1 MTHDTFHDVWVIS
14 VFIAYFAVLIGIAVV
29 RVRNMSAM
37 SDYVLGRRRLD
48 DAGFSSAGVHE
59 WGQSALAG
67 CFLVIGSW
75 INWTFIAKRL
85 RRYTIATNDSLTVP
99 EFLERRFGDGGGA
112 LRAISAAFTIFFVI
126 FYVTSGLVAGS
137 KLLNSEFGLDSALGI
152 VLTLIAVSSYTFIGG
167 FLAVSR
173 TDVFQAA

>member
-48 DAGFSSAGVHE
+48 DAGFSSAGVYE

-67 CFLVIGSW
+67 FFPRHW
-75 INWTFIAKRL
+75 IVDQLDVYREAS
-85 RRYTIATNDSLTVP
+85 ASLH
-99 EFLERRFGDGGGA
+99 DC
-112 LRAISAAFTIFFVI
+112 
-126 FYVTSGLVAGS
+126 Y
-137 KLLNSEFGLDSALGI
+137 
-152 VLTLIAVSSYTFIGG
+152 
-167 FLAVSR
+167 
-173 TDVFQAA
+173 Q

>member
-1 MTHDTFHDVWVIS
+1 MYS
-14 VFIAYFAVLIGIAVV
+14 
-29 RVRNMSAM
+29 
-37 SDYVLGRRRLD
+37 
-48 DAGFSSAGVHE
+48 DAGGWTMLVFP
-59 WGQSALAG
+59 ALAFTSG
-67 CFLVIGSW
+67 ANQLWLVFFLVIGSW

>member
-1 MTHDTFHDVWVIS
+1 MTHDAFHDVWVIS

-37 SDYVLGRRRLD
+37 SDYVLGRRRLGSFTT
-48 DAGFSSAGVHE
+48 ALSAGSSTTSGWTMLVFP
-59 WGQSALAG
+59 ALAFTSG
-67 CFLVIGSW
+67 ANQLWLVFFLVIGSW

-112 LRAISAAFTIFFVI
+112 
-126 FYVTSGLVAGS
+126 YVRSV
-137 KLLNSEFGLDSALGI
+137 
-152 VLTLIAVSSYTFIGG
+152 
-167 FLAVSR
+167 R
-173 TDVFQAA
+173 H